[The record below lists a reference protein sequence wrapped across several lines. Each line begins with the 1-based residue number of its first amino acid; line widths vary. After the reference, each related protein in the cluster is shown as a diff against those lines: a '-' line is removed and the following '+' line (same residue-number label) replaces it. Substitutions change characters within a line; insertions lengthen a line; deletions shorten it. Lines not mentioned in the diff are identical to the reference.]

1 MPGLDTWRARRSL
14 RLFGLLQPVHL
25 LLILLIVVLVLGP
38 GRLQGI
44 GRSLGQS
51 WRALIGGFRDGA
63 GDAPPQA
70 ALPARACVRC
80 GVWSGDVASY
90 CTRCGAP
97 LP

>member
-1 MPGLDTWRARRSL
+1 M
-14 RLFGLLQPVHL
+14 GLLQPAHL
-25 LLILLIVVLVLGP
+25 LLILIVVVLVLGP
-38 GRLQGI
+38 GRLQGL
-44 GRSLGQS
+44 GRALGQS
-51 WRALIGGFRDGA
+51 WRALIAGFRDGA
-63 GDAPPQA
+63 REAPPSA